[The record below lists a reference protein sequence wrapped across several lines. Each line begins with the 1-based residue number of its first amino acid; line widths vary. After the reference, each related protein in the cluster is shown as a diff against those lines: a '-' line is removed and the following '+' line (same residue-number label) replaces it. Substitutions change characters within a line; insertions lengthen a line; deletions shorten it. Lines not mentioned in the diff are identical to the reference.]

1 MALWIPVFTGLP
13 GTRGCS
19 WVLTVYGIETWS
31 CVRNLSSTFAAVGY
45 LPFTVLKLGFV
56 HFLAKCKELQLGT
69 YRLRYWNREK
79 TFLRKNTSSWL
90 QSGTYRLRY
99 SNFHRHKKHT
109 DSGLI
114 PGSVCFLHAEQK
126 TGCLC
131 MASRRRTFPEGLS
144 SQETWKWKGCIR
156 GYTIDIRNEVVYE
169 RRWQDVYL
177 GCICYTASR
186 WLMND

>member
-1 MALWIPVFTGLP
+1 MNEITMLQSGTYRLRYWNLQPTGCP
-13 GTRGCS
+13 ASFRT
-19 WVLTVYGIETWS
+19 
-31 CVRNLSSTFAAVGY
+31 AAVGY
-45 LPFTVLKLGFV
+45 LPFTVLKLI
-56 HFLAKCKELQLGT
+56 LYPRITAILK
-69 YRLRYWNREK
+69 
-79 TFLRKNTSSWL
+79 SL

-131 MASRRRTFPEGLS
+131 MTSRRRTFPEGLS